1 MDFYKYFTIFGKTYH
16 ITITS
21 EDSNE
26 RVFSDITECLLKHRK
41 LMGTKMMKENFY
53 ISLTDAKLLADNII
67 QVKSNVDNTYT
78 YTFLME
84 GRVNIKNYLKN
95 TLGKY
100 ERKHKN

>member
-26 RVFSDITECLLKHRK
+26 RVFSNITDCLLKHRK
-41 LMGTKMMKENFY
+41 LNGTKMMKENFY
-53 ISLTDAKLLADNII
+53 ISLADAKALVDNII
-67 QVKSNVDNTYT
+67 LVKSNVDNTFT

-84 GRVNIKNYLKN
+84 GRMNIKNYLKD

-100 ERKHKN
+100 ERRHKN